1 MLKRFLIEVGII
13 AILWVTHCVFGA
25 VNNTARHWF
34 DAVVV
39 MFAAKGIF
47 RECKDMTKKEGEQ

>member
-13 AILWVTHCVFGA
+13 TILWVTHYVLGE

-39 MFAAKGIF
+39 MFAAKGII
-47 RECKDMTKKEGEQ
+47 

>member
-47 RECKDMTKKEGEQ
+47 CECKDMTKKEGEQ

>member
-13 AILWVTHCVFGA
+13 AILWVSHCVFGA
-25 VNNTARHWF
+25 VTNTARHWF

-39 MFAAKGIF
+39 MVAAKGIF
-47 RECKDMTKKEGEQ
+47 CECKDMTKKEGEQ

>member
-1 MLKRFLIEVGII
+1 MKRFLIEVTII
-13 AILWVTHCVFGA
+13 TLLWLTHFVLDG

-39 MFAAKGIF
+39 VFAAKGIYW
-47 RECKDMTKKEGEQ
+47 ESKDMAKKEGEH

>member
-13 AILWVTHCVFGA
+13 TILWVTHYVFGE

-39 MFAAKGIF
+39 VFAAKGIF
-47 RECKDMTKKEGEQ
+47 CEFKDMTKK

>member
-13 AILWVTHCVFGA
+13 TILWVTHYVLGE

-39 MFAAKGIF
+39 VFAAKGIF
-47 RECKDMTKKEGEQ
+47 CEFKDMTKKEGEQ

>member
-13 AILWVTHCVFGA
+13 TILWVTHYVLGE

-39 MFAAKGIF
+39 VFAAKGIF
-47 RECKDMTKKEGEQ
+47 CECKDMNRVGGKR

>member
-13 AILWVTHCVFGA
+13 TILLVTHYVLGE

-39 MFAAKGIF
+39 GFAAKGIF
-47 RECKDMTKKEGEQ
+47 WECKDMTKKEGEQ

>member
-13 AILWVTHCVFGA
+13 TILWVTHCVFGA

-47 RECKDMTKKEGEQ
+47 YECKDITKKEGEQ